1 MKRVIIS
8 LAIVGGLVF
17 SVAAQKKS
25 SPLAGLG
32 SMTFYG
38 IDFSKGR
45 VYGAADEPEK
55 LRKAFADI
63 NLLFIMEPEKYNVAQ
78 FVGKPMNDIRV
89 DAVTNMN
96 DTIPLDSIKTIVKG
110 HVLTD
115 TAIRKTVR
123 DLNIVPYNHG
133 MGLVMIMETLDK
145 PSELGTFE
153 FVLFDIDTRNVI
165 SHWSLSGEPGGFGL
179 RNYWGRSVYDAL
191 GKVKTYKE

>member
-1 MKRVIIS
+1 MKRIILS
-8 LAIVGGLVF
+8 LALMGGLIF
-17 SVAAQKKS
+17 SASAQKKS

-45 VYGAADEPEK
+45 VYGSVDEPEK
-55 LRKAFADI
+55 LRKAFGDI
-63 NLLFIMEPEKYNVAQ
+63 NMLFITEPEKYNVAK
-78 FVGKPMNDIRV
+78 FVGKPMNDIRI

-110 HVLTD
+110 HTISD
-115 TAIRKTVR
+115 STIAQTVK
-123 DLNIVPYNHG
+123 DLSIVSYNHG

-145 PSELGTFE
+145 PGELGTFV

-165 SHWSLSGEPGGFGL
+165 SHWTLSGTPAGFGV
-179 RNYWGRSVYDAL
+179 RNYWAHSVYEAL
-191 GKVKTYKE
+191 EKVKTYKE

>member
-1 MKRVIIS
+1 MKKILFS
-8 LAIVGGLVF
+8 LALAVICF
-17 SVAAQKKS
+17 SAAAQKKS

-55 LRKAFADI
+55 LRKAFGDI
-63 NLLFIMEPEKYNVAQ
+63 NMLFIMEPEKYDVAK
-78 FVGKPMNDIRV
+78 FVGKPMNDIRI

-96 DTIPLDSIKTIVKG
+96 DTIPLDSIKTVVKG
-110 HVLTD
+110 HTIGD
-115 TAIRKTVR
+115 SAIVQTVK
-123 DLNIVPYNHG
+123 DLCIVSYNHG

-145 PSELGTFE
+145 PAELGTFV

-165 SHWSLSGEPGGFGL
+165 SHWKLSGEPGGFGL
-179 RNYWGRSVYDAL
+179 RNYWAHSVYEAL
-191 GKVKTYKE
+191 EKVKTYKE

>member
-1 MKRVIIS
+1 MKKILFS
-8 LAIVGGLVF
+8 LALAAICF
-17 SVAAQKKS
+17 SAAAQKKT

-55 LRKAFADI
+55 LRKAFGDI
-63 NLLFIMEPEKYNVAQ
+63 NMLFIMEPEKYDVAK
-78 FVGKPMNDIRV
+78 FVGKPMNDIRI

-96 DTIPLDSIKTIVKG
+96 DTIPLDSIKTVVKG
-110 HVLTD
+110 HTIGD
-115 TAIRKTVR
+115 SAIVQTVK
-123 DLNIVPYNHG
+123 DLCIVSYNHG

-145 PSELGTFE
+145 PAELGTFV

-165 SHWSLSGEPGGFGL
+165 SYWKLSGEPGGFGL
-179 RNYWGRSVYDAL
+179 RNYWAHSVYEAL
-191 GKVKTYKE
+191 EKVKTYKE